1 MPSVLLALP
10 RHCNK
15 LVDQLGIA
23 SNGFTKTFRAFLRH
37 IVAINMDFL
46 HTIKLLVQEN
56 DAAIDATQQAIMRV
70 DFLLSRTFQKDFIP
84 SENTSHELSLLLQER
99 R

>member
-1 MPSVLLALP
+1 MAM
-10 RHCNK
+10 
-15 LVDQLGIA
+15 
-23 SNGFTKTFRAFLRH
+23 
-37 IVAINMDFL
+37 NMDFL

-56 DAAIDATQQAIMRV
+56 DAAIDSTQQAIMRL

-84 SENTSHELSLLLQER
+84 SESTSHELSLLLQER